1 MYVTLILFGGGIF
14 LTLGDIVF
22 KYWTGHESWPLYVLG
37 MALYVCGLVP
47 LIESYKYENIELASA
62 LLVIFNIFILT
73 IVGWLYFHEKI
84 GWLEVLG
91 LLFAAAAIL
100 CLELAS

>member
-1 MYVTLILFGGGIF
+1 MYVALILFGGGIF
-14 LTLGDIVF
+14 LTIGDIVF
-22 KYWTGHESWPLYVLG
+22 KYWAGQEGWPLYLFG

-47 LIESYKYENIELASA
+47 LVASYKYANIELASA
-62 LLVIFNIFILT
+62 LLILFNIVLLT

-84 GWLEVLG
+84 QPLEVLG
-91 LLFAAAAIL
+91 LLLAAAAIL